1 VGLLYYSGK
10 VATAAQSP
18 RTEGEG
24 KMTKRS
30 SVSDDVEGWL
40 ASTGSDRAADY
51 AARGR
56 KHQNLTSEELT
67 AGWVHAFRRM
77 ADDVRDFERRA
88 IHEDFKSEFSLRGS
102 EPPYDLIRE
111 DFDRF
116 IAECDR
122 AIRDLETEEP
132 SGFEEMAKDIDRDLE
147 TFKSVRDRTKS

>member
-10 VATAAQSP
+10 VATAGQSP

-24 KMTKRS
+24 KMPKRS
-30 SVSDDVEGWL
+30 SVSDDVAGWL

-102 EPPYDLIRE
+102 EPPYYLIRE

-116 IAECDR
+116 IPNAIERYEISKPKTLR
-122 AIRDLETEEP
+122 ASKKWL
-132 SGFEEMAKDIDRDLE
+132 
-147 TFKSVRDRTKS
+147 RTSIVISKRSNP